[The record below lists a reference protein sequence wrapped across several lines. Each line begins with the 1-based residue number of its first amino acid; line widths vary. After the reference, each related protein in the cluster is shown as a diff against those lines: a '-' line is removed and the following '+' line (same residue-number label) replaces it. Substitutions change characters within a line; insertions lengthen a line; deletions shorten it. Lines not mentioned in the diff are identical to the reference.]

1 VIASTRTSIAD
12 YISTVIYV
20 YIVLIF
26 LYVLLQLLFSVG
38 LRIPYSRASD
48 AVLTFLRD
56 ICEPFLRIFRRILP
70 RLGPVDF
77 SPIIAII
84 VLELLNGLI
93 VQGILHG

>member
-1 VIASTRTSIAD
+1 MIASTRATVAD

-26 LYVLLQLLFSVG
+26 VYVLLQLLFAVG
-38 LRIPYSRASD
+38 LRIPYSRATD

-56 ICEPFLRIFRRILP
+56 VCEPFLRIFRRFLP
-70 RLGPVDF
+70 RLGGIDF
-77 SPIIAII
+77 SPIVAII

-93 VQGILHG
+93 VQGIIHG

>member
-26 LYVLLQLLFSVG
+26 LYVLFQLLFSVG

-56 ICEPFLRIFRRILP
+56 VCEPFLRIFRRILP
-70 RLGPVDF
+70 RLGPIDF